1 MSKGIADVVQRLQSQ
16 SKDCP
21 DEKFALVGYS
31 QGAAVMHSVGA
42 KLDNEAMNK
51 ILAIVLYGDG
61 ARSRAKWPTP
71 LQSKIYE
78 NCAKGDMVSGLANT
92 SRQE

>member
-1 MSKGIADVVQRLQSQ
+1 MGKGVADVIQRLNSQ
-16 SKDCP
+16 SKACP

-31 QGAAVMHSVGA
+31 QGAAVMHGVGA
-42 KLDNEAMNK
+42 KLDDELMK
-51 ILAIVLYGDG
+51 KVLAIVLYGDG
-61 ARSRAKWPTP
+61 ARSMAKWPVP

-92 SRQE
+92 NRQE